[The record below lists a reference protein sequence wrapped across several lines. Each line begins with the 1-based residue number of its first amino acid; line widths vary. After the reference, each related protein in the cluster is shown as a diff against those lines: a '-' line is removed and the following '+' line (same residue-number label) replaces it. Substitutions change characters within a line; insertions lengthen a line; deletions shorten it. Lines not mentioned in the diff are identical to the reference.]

1 MGYLKLIFRND
12 QVNVFKISSKEIPG
26 EFSLKYSFLAGGGG
40 NYNFP
45 AMKWGC
51 WNNQLKRGDFRNL

>member
-26 EFSLKYSFLAGGGG
+26 EFNLKYSFLAGGGG
-40 NYNFP
+40 YITISQP
-45 AMKWGC
+45 
-51 WNNQLKRGDFRNL
+51 